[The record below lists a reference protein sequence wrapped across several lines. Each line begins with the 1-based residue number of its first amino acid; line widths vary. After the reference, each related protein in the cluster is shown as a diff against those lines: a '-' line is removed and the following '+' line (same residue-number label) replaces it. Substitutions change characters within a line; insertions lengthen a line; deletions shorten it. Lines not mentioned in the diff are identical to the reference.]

1 MKNNLIFFLIVYFFI
16 NPVFSEP
23 LIIQSKNISL
33 DKEKE
38 ITVFQNEVYIKTDQ
52 NHTIES
58 DYAKYDK
65 KNGIIKFKKDIKLT
79 DNKNNIVEALE
90 ADYIEKDRVFRTYGF
105 TKIITTENY
114 IIEGNDI
121 ILNKNEN
128 SIKSEKET
136 IIIDN
141 EKNKIK
147 LNNFEYNR
155 KNKIFKS
162 IGNIS
167 INDKFEN
174 SYEFSQL
181 YIDSEKKE
189 IIGSDV
195 SAFINDEKFKFD
207 EKNNPRIMAN
217 TIKSNNRESVFGK
230 SIFTLCGYRTS
241 KEKDKCPP
249 WTIQATKMKHD
260 NLKKTIYYDNALI
273 KVYNIPIFYL
283 PKLSHPDPSVKRRSG
298 FLPPT
303 LTDTKNLGSGLS
315 VPYYL
320 ALNEDKDFTFTNKL
334 YVNENPLFMGEYRQA
349 FKNSN
354 LMMNM
359 GYTEG
364 YKNTTKKKT
373 SGDKSHLFTK
383 FVKNFKQ
390 DDTETNLNIQTQSVS
405 NDKYLKLYKIQSNLI
420 DYNNDYL
427 ENSFNFSHTSDD
439 FFKYRC
445 LCI

>member
-1 MKNNLIFFLIVYFFI
+1 M
-16 NPVFSEP
+16 
-23 LIIQSKNISL
+23 
-33 DKEKE
+33 
-38 ITVFQNEVYIKTDQ
+38 
-52 NHTIES
+52 
-58 DYAKYDK
+58 
-65 KNGIIKFKKDIKLT
+65 
-79 DNKNNIVEALE
+79 E

-189 IIGSDV
+189 ILGSDV

-241 KEKDKCPP
+241 KRE
-249 WTIQATKMKHD
+249 
-260 NLKKTIYYDNALI
+260 
-273 KVYNIPIFYL
+273 
-283 PKLSHPDPSVKRRSG
+283 R
-298 FLPPT
+298 
-303 LTDTKNLGSGLS
+303 
-315 VPYYL
+315 
-320 ALNEDKDFTFTNKL
+320 
-334 YVNENPLFMGEYRQA
+334 
-349 FKNSN
+349 
-354 LMMNM
+354 
-359 GYTEG
+359 
-364 YKNTTKKKT
+364 
-373 SGDKSHLFTK
+373 
-383 FVKNFKQ
+383 
-390 DDTETNLNIQTQSVS
+390 
-405 NDKYLKLYKIQSNLI
+405 
-420 DYNNDYL
+420 
-427 ENSFNFSHTSDD
+427 
-439 FFKYRC
+439 
-445 LCI
+445 